1 MDLFPD
7 ILLRLLNYFYVLEAA
22 ATSKDNSYVSKELSK
37 GDIKELESSLPD
49 FCRAIKSLSKD
60 PKDFEKEL
68 AKLPDVTVGP
78 MSEVTLTNVGSAKLD
93 PINIFSMN
101 GFISPI
107 YRIGMMVANYQVAR
121 YKEAVELKTN
131 LELRKIFLEGLQANG
146 QADAVVQKEIEII
159 QSRIDNCAEQIERRE
174 SRYVIM
180 DDKFLVVYQR
190 GFIGV
195 STPGLNVET
204 NDKTVIDKVID
215 LRYNKTEQTDV
226 TEVYNLNIVKIYRTL
241 IEGILT
247 KDKLTIVKAILVEAI
262 RGFGSNDFAEWL
274 ELQRS
279 QDTFLNTNKNFI
291 LDTLRFY

>member
-1 MDLFPD
+1 
-7 ILLRLLNYFYVLEAA
+7 
-22 ATSKDNSYVSKELSK
+22 
-37 GDIKELESSLPD
+37 
-49 FCRAIKSLSKD
+49 
-60 PKDFEKEL
+60 
-68 AKLPDVTVGP
+68 
-78 MSEVTLTNVGSAKLD
+78 
-93 PINIFSMN
+93 
-101 GFISPI
+101 
-107 YRIGMMVANYQVAR
+107 
-121 YKEAVELKTN
+121 
-131 LELRKIFLEGLQANG
+131 
-146 QADAVVQKEIEII
+146 
-159 QSRIDNCAEQIERRE
+159 
-174 SRYVIM
+174 M

-274 ELQRS
+274 ELQKKSRYFS
-279 QDTFLNTNKNFI
+279 KHQQNFI
-291 LDTLRFY
+291 LDTLRFIKTGKRETSFRTWEFILKKEQTNDTTHVSQNKNFDKEVEDFFSSISSDGKPINIDLNRILAQWLTHRNGHEDLILTLNILFGKM

>member
-1 MDLFPD
+1 
-7 ILLRLLNYFYVLEAA
+7 
-22 ATSKDNSYVSKELSK
+22 
-37 GDIKELESSLPD
+37 
-49 FCRAIKSLSKD
+49 
-60 PKDFEKEL
+60 
-68 AKLPDVTVGP
+68 
-78 MSEVTLTNVGSAKLD
+78 
-93 PINIFSMN
+93 
-101 GFISPI
+101 
-107 YRIGMMVANYQVAR
+107 
-121 YKEAVELKTN
+121 
-131 LELRKIFLEGLQANG
+131 
-146 QADAVVQKEIEII
+146 
-159 QSRIDNCAEQIERRE
+159 
-174 SRYVIM
+174 M

-274 ELQRS
+274 ELQKKSRYFS
-279 QDTFLNTNKNFI
+279 KHQQNFI
-291 LDTLRFY
+291 LDTLRFIKTGRRETSFRTWEFILKKEQTNDTTHVSQNKNFDKEVEDFFSSISSDGKPINIDLNRILAQWLTHRNGHEDLILTLNILFGKM

>member
-1 MDLFPD
+1 MNVEF
-7 ILLRLLNYFYVLEAA
+7 
-22 ATSKDNSYVSKELSK
+22 
-37 GDIKELESSLPD
+37 
-49 FCRAIKSLSKD
+49 IKSLSKD

-159 QSRIDNCAEQIERRE
+159 QSRIDNCAEQIRKEE
-174 SRYVIM
+174 
-180 DDKFLVVYQR
+180 
-190 GFIGV
+190 
-195 STPGLNVET
+195 E
-204 NDKTVIDKVID
+204 KV
-215 LRYNKTEQTDV
+215 
-226 TEVYNLNIVKIYRTL
+226 
-241 IEGILT
+241 GI
-247 KDKLTIVKAILVEAI
+247 
-262 RGFGSNDFAEWL
+262 
-274 ELQRS
+274 
-279 QDTFLNTNKNFI
+279 
-291 LDTLRFY
+291 